1 MTTNVLTIN
10 QVQRGVP
17 AYDIL
22 IDGVDCGVLTHFPN
36 DAKAMA
42 TLRLGGVLL
51 TLDGATLGDLM
62 MKLFEMIVPISDDD
76 DEEENIDIDLDG
88 GLSAVNEDAE
98 IEERVYD
105 ENDYF
110 NEEEEYAK
118 AMYLKA
124 VSLGYDDPNF

>member
-22 IDGVDCGVLTHFPN
+22 IDGVGVGVLTHFPH

-51 TLDGATLGDLM
+51 TLEAQTIGDLL
-62 MKLFEMIVPISDDD
+62 MKLFDMIVPISE
-76 DEEENIDIDLDG
+76 DEI
-88 GLSAVNEDAE
+88 
-98 IEERVYD
+98 ERVYD

-124 VSLGYDDPNF
+124 VTLGYDDPNF

>member
-1 MTTNVLTIN
+1 LIVGHGAAFGNFQLQFFNGATTMKNVLTLN
-10 QVQRGVP
+10 KVQRGVP

-22 IDGVDCGVLTHFPN
+22 IDGVGVGVLTHFPH

-51 TLDGATLGDLM
+51 TLEAQTIGDLL
-62 MKLFEMIVPISDDD
+62 MKLFDMIVPISDD
-76 DEEENIDIDLDG
+76 
-88 GLSAVNEDAE
+88 E

-105 ENDYF
+105 EDDYF
-110 NEEEEYAK
+110 NEEEEYNK

-124 VSLGYDDPNF
+124 EALGYGDPNF

>member
-1 MTTNVLTIN
+1 MKNVLTLN

-22 IDGVDCGVLTHFPN
+22 IDGEGVGVLTHFPH
-36 DAKAMA
+36 DGKAMA

-51 TLDGATLGDLM
+51 TLDAPTLGDLM
-62 MKLFEMIVPISDDD
+62 IKLFEMIVPISDDD

-88 GLSAVNEDAE
+88 GLSAVNENDDT
-98 IEERVYD
+98 ERVYD
-105 ENDYF
+105 EDDYF
-110 NEEEEYAK
+110 NEEEEYNK

-124 VSLGYDDPNF
+124 EALGYGDPNF

>member
-1 MTTNVLTIN
+1 MKNVLTLN
-10 QVQRGVP
+10 KVQRGVP

-22 IDGVDCGVLTHFPN
+22 IDGVGVGVLTHFPH

-51 TLDGATLGDLM
+51 TLEAQTIGDLL
-62 MKLFEMIVPISDDD
+62 MKLFDMIVPISDD
-76 DEEENIDIDLDG
+76 
-88 GLSAVNEDAE
+88 E

-105 ENDYF
+105 EDDYF
-110 NEEEEYAK
+110 NEEEEYNK

-124 VSLGYDDPNF
+124 EALGYGDPNF

>member
-1 MTTNVLTIN
+1 MKNVLTIN

-17 AYDIL
+17 AYDIM
-22 IDGVDCGVLTHFPN
+22 IDGVDCGVLTHFPH

-42 TLRLGGVLL
+42 TLHLGGVKL
-51 TLDGATLGDLM
+51 TLDGATLGDMM
-62 MKLFEMIVPISDDD
+62 MKLFEMIVPISDD
-76 DEEENIDIDLDG
+76 
-88 GLSAVNEDAE
+88 E

-124 VSLGYDDPNF
+124 EALGYDDPNF

>member
-1 MTTNVLTIN
+1 MKNVLTIN

-22 IDGVDCGVLTHFPN
+22 IDGEGVGVLTHFPN

-51 TLDGATLGDLM
+51 TLEAPTLGDLM
-62 MKLFEMIVPISDDD
+62 IKLFEMIVPISDD
-76 DEEENIDIDLDG
+76 
-88 GLSAVNEDAE
+88 E

-105 ENDYF
+105 EDDYF
-110 NEEEEYAK
+110 NEEEEYNK

-124 VSLGYDDPNF
+124 EALGYGDPNF

>member
-1 MTTNVLTIN
+1 MTTNVLTLN

-22 IDGVDCGVLTHFPN
+22 IDGVNYGVLTHFSH

-42 TLRLGGVLL
+42 TIRLGGVLL
-51 TLDGATLGDLM
+51 TLDGATIGDLL
-62 MKLFEMIVPISDDD
+62 MKLFDMIVPIS
-76 DEEENIDIDLDG
+76 
-88 GLSAVNEDAE
+88 DAE

-124 VSLGYDDPNF
+124 VTLGYDDPNF